1 MNDRELTRTALVTGG
16 SRGLGR
22 AMAIRL
28 AASGHRI
35 VVNYAHNKQAAEEVV
50 SMITDKGGEA
60 AALAADVAE
69 EDQVADLFDR
79 ASELFEP
86 VTILVN
92 NAGITRDNL
101 LLRMSA
107 TEFDEVIAT
116 NLRSAF
122 LCTKTALRAMLR
134 ARWGRV
140 ISISSVAGLV
150 GNAGQANYASSK
162 AGLIGFSKSVAKEVG
177 SRGITVNVV
186 APGYIETDLTDVL
199 DEKVKDLAISS
210 TMLGRFGQPDE
221 VAEVVS
227 FLASEGAG
235 YITGQV
241 LSVDGGLAL

>member
-1 MNDRELTRTALVTGG
+1 MTEAGAGKTALVTGG

-28 AASGHRI
+28 AASGHRV
-35 VVNYAHNKQAAEEVV
+35 VVNYARNAEAAAEVV
-50 SMITDKGGEA
+50 DLIEEKGGEA
-60 AALAADVAE
+60 TAIAADVADE
-69 EDQVADLFDR
+69 KQVAR
-79 ASELFEP
+79 LFEHTADALGP
-86 VTILVN
+86 ATILVN

-107 TEFDEVIAT
+107 AQFDEVIST
-116 NLRSAF
+116 NLKSAF
-122 LCTKTALRAMLR
+122 LCTRAALRAMLK

-150 GNAGQANYASSK
+150 GNPGQANYASSK
-162 AGLIGFSKSVAKEVG
+162 AGLIGFSKAVAKEVG

-186 APGYIETDLTDVL
+186 APGYIETDLTEVL
-199 DEKVKDLAISS
+199 DEQIKDRAINSI
-210 TMLGRFGQPDE
+210 TLGRFGTPEE
-221 VAEVVS
+221 VADAVD
-227 FLASEGAG
+227 FLASDSAG